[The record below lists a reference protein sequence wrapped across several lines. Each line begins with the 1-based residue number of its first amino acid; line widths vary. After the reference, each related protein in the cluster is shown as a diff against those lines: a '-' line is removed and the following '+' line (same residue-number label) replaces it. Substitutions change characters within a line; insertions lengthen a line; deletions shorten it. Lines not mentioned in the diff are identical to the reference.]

1 MKKKVTG
8 LLMCMMLLCMSLF
21 AGCSLVEPNYKDYY
35 NQAVAVIEDKE
46 TGEKIEIS
54 KKDLISAY
62 QSYGYSYEQYYSYSR
77 EEALKET
84 LNTLENR
91 YITINVA
98 ERKFGID
105 YTGKGFSEK
114 ENTYLYQN
122 VVDSLKSNLDSY
134 YNDIIGAEDSEEE
147 SDDITFNGYKK
158 TATLDSDL
166 NIHKIDYST
175 DLLKD
180 FYYTTPRNFYD
191 ENDYNLI
198 YENLVESL
206 INDNYK
212 KAFNFYLRDLKAS
225 EYGMK
230 LSTDAKSVF
239 AREIERLYKVN
250 YENYVVEKYSISNQ
264 SDSSLSSVT
273 ASQIVN
279 LYSSKVRASYTQ
291 YVIEQDSNYDDNM
304 QNSLNSMYYIKE
316 DSDSTKFFTVAN
328 ILFKFTDEQQSK
340 FDVCKEKFES
350 GDGGY
355 NKEQY
360 EIDIKKLYSQIT
372 PVVRQYNKETGVYEE
387 IESNL
392 TVDDVYKIIE
402 KKLDD
407 LKIAGDVNKIGDAI
421 NEFIYLYNEDTGMFN
436 AESNYVIGVK
446 DGEAVSSFVDEF
458 NSASLE
464 MYKNNASIGDMT
476 GLVRTDYG
484 IHVIIYTGKCEN
496 LFKGIDSSFEL
507 NAEAISTLYSTRVN
521 VLVDK
526 TYFDVL
532 YDEIYTDNYQYFE
545 NANLNYLRENYN
557 IYEYTNR
564 YSDLFN

>member
-180 FYYTTPRNFYD
+180 FYYTTPRNFYN

-304 QNSLNSMYYIKE
+304 QSSLNSMYYIKE